1 MLRSMGFI
9 FISVGFFLVGGSYLT
24 QVGIDYGFSYRTIY
38 YMQGGG
44 WSTVAAGMLTLAI
57 AELLASQRKP

>member
-1 MLRSMGFI
+1 
-9 FISVGFFLVGGSYLT
+9 
-24 QVGIDYGFSYRTIY
+24 
-38 YMQGGG
+38 MQGGG